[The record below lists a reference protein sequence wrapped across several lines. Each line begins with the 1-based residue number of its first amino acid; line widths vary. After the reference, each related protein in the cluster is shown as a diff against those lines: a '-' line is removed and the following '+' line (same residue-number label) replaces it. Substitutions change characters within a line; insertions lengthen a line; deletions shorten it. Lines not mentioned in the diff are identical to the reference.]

1 MSMSTHRSEK
11 RSGGLES
18 EDLDLLFP
26 SPDTEPPSS
35 TPARTPRDYKKAAAG
50 EHDEVQNLNDEEA
63 QPQNSDSEDVPPT
76 FDEPWPDALEEVQSE
91 GPEPPREQDVQALAK
106 SADRSM
112 VNNMKEP
119 KPKTPNRVRSE
130 SLPSDRE
137 WFPMM
142 RKILGAELPATA
154 WRQS

>member
-1 MSMSTHRSEK
+1 MNGR
-11 RSGGLES
+11 GLEP

-26 SPDTEPPSS
+26 SSDTEPPSS
-35 TPARTPRDYKKAAAG
+35 TPARTPTRDYKKAAAG
-50 EHDEVQNLNDEEA
+50 ECDEVLNQNNEEA
-63 QPQNSDSEDVPPT
+63 QPQNSYFEDVPPT
-76 FDEPWPDALEEVQSE
+76 FDEPWPDALEEVKSE
-91 GPEPPREQDVQALAK
+91 GPEPPRGQDVQALAK

-119 KPKTPNRVRSE
+119 KPKTPNCVRSE